1 MSTLTIPITAI
12 IEGDRA
18 RKDYGDLSG
27 LKASIQRIGTIHPP
41 ALSRR
46 TANEAT
52 EEVALAM
59 NGFVYDLIAGG
70 RRFRAIKELGFKEL
84 TYGSMLNPSAP
95 GFLFREDVPQDEL
108 KEAELDE
115 NLYRLKPKWQEDCV
129 LVHDVHKL
137 KRAKEGTKWGQR
149 QTAELLGPGYGLSNV
164 NLALKVAELL
174 IARDP
179 EIMACDSLMDAN
191 TLRIKRKE
199 DAAVAE
205 LQRRAFPAGTPTV
218 VAIPAFSDTS
228 SFLDTFNMD
237 LGGADVVEGAA
248 PANALGVLGGGTA
261 LLQARAATPTLQ
273 PGPLVAAPPVVIPL
287 SSMFALGDSLDDAL
301 PWVPTNHIITDI
313 PYGIDM
319 DNLGKKQTA
328 DVVAEHEVE
337 ANIAMMPRFLRKAY
351 ESVLPHGFC
360 VFFYDLDHHEKL
372 QQWATDVGWKV
383 QRWPLVWVKTH
394 TCQNKAAQYNTTK
407 NFEVA
412 MVLRKDE
419 HTVLRSQQPTSVWT
433 GDGAAERKCYNNPFA
448 KPFELWKWIYDMVAF
463 PGQTV
468 RDPYCGEMSACRAA
482 ANCGLI
488 PYGNEISPAHYN
500 RGLEH
505 MKAVYALIHKSNVQ
519 FT

>member
-1 MSTLTIPITAI
+1 MSASPLTIPITAV
-12 IEGDRA
+12 IEGERA

-46 TANEAT
+46 
-52 EEVALAM
+52 LAFV
-59 NGFVYDLIAGG
+59 GETLIAVDGYVYDLVAGG
-70 RRFRAIKELGFKEL
+70 RRFRSIKELGFKEL
-84 TYGSMLNPSAP
+84 GYGSMLNPALP
-95 GFLFREDVPQDEL
+95 GFLYREDVPEDEL
-108 KEAELDE
+108 REAELDE
-115 NLYRLKPKWQEDCV
+115 NLYRLKPKWQEDCL
-129 LVHDVHKL
+129 LVADVHRL
-137 KRAKEGTKWGQR
+137 KRAREGTKWGQR

-174 IARDP
+174 VAKDP
-179 EIMACDSLMDAN
+179 QIMSADSLMEAN
-191 TLRIKRKE
+191 TVRIKRKE

-205 LQRRAFPAGTPTV
+205 LQKRAFPAGAAPSV
-218 VAIPAFSDTS
+218 MLVPSSSDTS
-228 SFLDTFNMD
+228 SFLDSFNMD
-237 LGGADVVEGAA
+237 LGGDIVPGVAPSTAMSLLGAG
-248 PANALGVLGGGTA
+248 NSIV
-261 LLQARAATPTLQ
+261 QARAATPTLQ
-273 PGPLVAAPPVVIPL
+273 PGPLVQSPAVVVPL
-287 SSMFALGDSLDDAL
+287 SSMFVLGDSLTDI
-301 PWVPTNHIITDI
+301 PWLPTNHIITDI

-319 DNLGKKQTA
+319 ENLGRKQTA
-328 DVVAEHEVE
+328 DVLAEHEVE
-337 ANIAMMPRFLRKAY
+337 ANVEMMPRFLRKAY
-351 ESVLPHGFC
+351 DSVLPHGFC

-372 QQWATDVGWKV
+372 QQWAQDVGWKV

-412 MVLRKDE
+412 MILRKDE
-419 HTVLRSQQPTSVWT
+419 HTVLRSQQPSSVWT

-463 PGQTV
+463 PGQSV

-482 ANCGLI
+482 ANCGLV
-488 PYGNEISPAHYN
+488 PYGNEINPAHYN